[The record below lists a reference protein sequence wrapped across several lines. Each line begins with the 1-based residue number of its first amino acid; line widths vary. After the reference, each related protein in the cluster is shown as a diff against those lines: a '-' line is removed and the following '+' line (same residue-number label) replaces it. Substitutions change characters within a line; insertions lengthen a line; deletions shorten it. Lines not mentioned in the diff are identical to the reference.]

1 MKHKNPQLIEIY
13 TTLDKEQRSKFILY
27 LKSPYFIKNKRLA
40 VAALSLE
47 QHLNKPVEKIKLQL
61 FADAY
66 PDEAYSDV
74 KLRLLFS
81 DLLKALKHFLY
92 IDEKKSDVIEQSLFI
107 IRHLRRTKKIQL
119 FEQLAKQLKN
129 EIEES
134 KVWNPDQYD
143 LKYRLDM
150 EILSYESFRNR
161 FNYFNFKESAEML
174 EVGSLIKRMRIY
186 MEQLSQESIGRDS
199 IEYPLMEQWLEKAG
213 ENKWE
218 VYPELALYLQALQ
231 LFKHPDEEGY
241 FHEYQKMLQLHEKDF
256 DFERGRE
263 LYLIALNYSIRK
275 INQNQRAY
283 FQKTL
288 ELFQHCIDNGWI
300 LDYGIM
306 SSLTYKNI
314 IVLCIRMN
322 DLSLAES
329 LLEKYINL
337 VDLRERNMI
346 YQFCLAKIHKEK
358 GDYQNAL
365 YLLNTSIFKDPLIEL
380 NARIE
385 MIKIYY
391 EILEHELMTNQIQST
406 RNLMRRSK
414 KLGYHKEYYGNF
426 LQHAHRLLSAFMLS
440 KKEKEEWLKSIT
452 GDARLIEKT
461 WLYNMVNAI
470 GQLPSV
476 AKS

>member
-1 MKHKNPQLIEIY
+1 MKHKNPQLLEIY
-13 TTLDKEQRSKFILY
+13 ETLDKQQRGQFDLF
-27 LKSPYFIKNKRLA
+27 LKSPYFIKNKRLS
-40 VAALSLE
+40 AAASGLDS
-47 QHLNKPVEKIKLQL
+47 HFSKPVDLIKQL
-61 FADAY
+61 VFDSAY
-66 PDEAYSDV
+66 PNEAYNDV

-81 DLLKALKHFLY
+81 DLLKALKQFLY
-92 IDEKKSDVIEQSLFI
+92 IEEKKSDEKEQTLFI
-107 IRHLRRTKKIQL
+107 IRHLRRTKRIHL
-119 FEQLAKQLKN
+119 FEHMANQLKKDF
-129 EIEES
+129 S
-134 KVWNPDQYD
+134 DSSQWDPDLYD

-161 FNYFNFKESAEML
+161 FNYFNFSESAETL

-186 MEQLSQESIGRDS
+186 LEQLSQESIGRSS
-199 IEYPLMEQWLEKAG
+199 IEYPLMEHWIDLAEQNNWVK
-213 ENKWE
+213 
-218 VYPELALYLQALQ
+218 YPELALYLQALK
-231 LFKHPDEEGY
+231 LFRYPEEESH
-241 FHEYQKMLQLHEKDF
+241 FQEYQLMLQNHESEF

-275 INQNQRAY
+275 INQNQLAY

-288 ELFQHCIDNGWI
+288 ELFQHCIDKGWI

-322 DLSLAES
+322 DLKLAES
-329 LLEKYINL
+329 LLEKYKNL
-337 VDLRERNMI
+337 VDARERNMI
-346 YQFCLAKIHKEK
+346 YQFCLAKIHKEN
-358 GDYQNAL
+358 GDYQKAL

-391 EILEHELMTNQIQST
+391 EIHEHEIMNNQIQST
-406 RNLMRRSK
+406 KNLMRRSK

-426 LQHAHRLLSAFMLS
+426 LQQAHKLQSTIVLS

-452 GDARLIEKT
+452 GDRRLIEKN
-461 WLYNMVNAI
+461 WLYNMVNTRAQI
-470 GQLPSV
+470 LAGARS
-476 AKS
+476 